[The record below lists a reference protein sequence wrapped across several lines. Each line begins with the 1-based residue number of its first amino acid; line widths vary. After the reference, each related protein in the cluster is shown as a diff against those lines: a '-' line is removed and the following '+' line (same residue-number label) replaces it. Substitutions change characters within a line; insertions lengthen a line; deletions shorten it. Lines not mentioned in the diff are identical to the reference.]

1 MFSKLK
7 ITFDCLLTLHLKICE
22 FLIIVHMYCWRH
34 LHIVNCPYF
43 LDIFI
48 KNMMF

>member
-22 FLIIVHMYCWRH
+22 FLIIVHVLLEASSYC
-34 LHIVNCPYF
+34 IKCPYF